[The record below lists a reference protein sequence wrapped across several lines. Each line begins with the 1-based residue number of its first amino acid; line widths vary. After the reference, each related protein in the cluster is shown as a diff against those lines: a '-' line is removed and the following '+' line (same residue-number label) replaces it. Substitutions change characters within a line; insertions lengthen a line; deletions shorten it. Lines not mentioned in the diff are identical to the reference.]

1 MEVHAMVDAGT
12 GPIVQCGR
20 EISPE
25 EIELIRETIDPLGG
39 LSWVELIHTVCE
51 HLEWFTA
58 TGTHKL
64 DSCGKLLEKLEA
76 QGRIQLPAKRSYQ
89 SKKRSRCAVP
99 HPRTDPQPEICGELG
114 EVKPVELELVRD
126 REESSLF
133 NEYVN
138 RYHYLGYK
146 KPFGC
151 TLRYFLVSSQGRL
164 GCLLLAGA
172 AKSITVRD
180 KWIGWSEQQRLRNLP
195 WVVNNSR
202 FLIFPWVRARHLAS
216 HVLGM
221 LARRVCQ
228 DWYERWGYRPVL
240 METFVDPARYK
251 GTSYRA
257 AGWGCLGRTT
267 GEGLIRPG
275 RSYTTTPKLV
285 YVRGLAR
292 DFRSKLCSEKLV
304 GRAAP

>member
-1 MEVHAMVDAGT
+1 MHEEAKSS
-12 GPIVQCGR
+12 IVQGGR
-20 EISPE
+20 EVSAD
-25 EIELIRETIDPLGG
+25 EIELIRKTVGPLQG
-39 LSWVELIHTVCE
+39 LSRRELVHTVCE
-51 HLEWFTA
+51 HLEWFAA
-58 TGTHKL
+58 TGAYKL
-64 DSCGKLLEKLEA
+64 DSCAKLLEKLEA
-76 QGRIQLPAKRSYQ
+76 QGRIQLPTKRAKRNYRKCSY
-89 SKKRSRCAVP
+89 VLT
-99 HPRTDPQPEICGELG
+99 PRTDPQPEICGELS
-114 EVKPVELELVRD
+114 EVKPVELKLVAD
-126 REESSLF
+126 QEESSTF
-133 NEYVN
+133 NEYVE

-151 TLRYFLVSSQGRL
+151 RLRYFLVSSQGQL

-180 KWIGWSEQQRLRNLP
+180 KWVGWNEQQRLRNIA

-202 FLIFPWVRARHLAS
+202 FLIFPWVRVRHLAS

-221 LARRVCQ
+221 LTRRVSQ

-240 METFVDPARYK
+240 METFVDPARYQ

-257 AGWGCLGRTT
+257 AGWSFLGQTT

-285 YVRGLAR
+285 YVRGLDH
-292 DFRSKLCSEKLV
+292 DFRSKLCSENLV
-304 GRAAP
+304 GRVACEL

>member
-1 MEVHAMVDAGT
+1 MVNGGT

-20 EISPE
+20 EISPA
-25 EIELIRETIDPLGG
+25 EIELIQETIAPLGG
-39 LSWVELIHTVCE
+39 LSWVELIHTVCD

-64 DSCGKLLEKLEA
+64 DSCGKLLEKLAA
-76 QGRIQLPAKRSYQ
+76 QGRIQLPARRSYQ
-89 SKKRSRCAVP
+89 SKKRSRCAAP
-99 HPRTDPQPEICGELG
+99 DPRTDPQPEIYGELG
-114 EVKPVELELVRD
+114 EVKLVELELVRS
-126 REESSLF
+126 REEGSLF
-133 NEYVN
+133 NEYVD

-151 TLRYFLVSSQGRL
+151 TLRYFLVSARPLCQGRL
-164 GCLLLAGA
+164 GCLLLSGA

-180 KWIGWSEQQRLRNLP
+180 KWIGWSEQQRLRNIA

-202 FLIFPWVRARHLAS
+202 FLIFPWVRVRHLAS

-221 LARRVCQ
+221 LARRASQ

-251 GTSYRA
+251 GISYRA
-257 AGWGCLGRTT
+257 AGWSCLGKTS
-267 GEGLIRPG
+267 GKGLIRPG
-275 RSYTTTPKLV
+275 RSYATTPKWV
-285 YVRGLAR
+285 YVRALER
-292 DFRSKLCSEKLV
+292 DFRAKLCSEKLV
-304 GRAAP
+304 GRLAV